1 MRSRDLRLGEDPELE
16 ISICWEGLFVLKQE
30 SWKHALT
37 TISEGME
44 EIVEGTG
51 SPCQSSLLFKF
62 VTRFRHKVRM
72 RRPCSSEPNNTKER
86 HNLQTVTSL
95 TGFASTGGI
104 HLTCFALAIRN
115 IKRDRIEKL
124 LYLSSRA

>member
-1 MRSRDLRLGEDPELE
+1 MRSRDLTFGEGPGLG
-16 ISICWEGLFVLKQE
+16 ISIRWAILFVLIQE

-72 RRPCSSEPNNTKER
+72 RRPYSSEPNNTKER
-86 HNLQTVTSL
+86 HKQTVTSL
-95 TGFASTGGI
+95 TEFASASGI
-104 HLTCFALAIRN
+104 HLTCFALTIRN
-115 IKRDRIEKL
+115 IGRDRIEKL
-124 LYLSSRA
+124 LHLSSRA